1 MPKPRWC
8 LRPVTRRTG
17 SSRTPSIASFLL
29 SSESTD
35 MKLTRLL
42 TFAAAVLLATSAS
55 AAEIKVLCT
64 NGVRAVVDELLPRF
78 ERASGDTVKI
88 QFEPSTQLKKRIDA
102 GEPFDLVIMTT
113 MLVEDEIS
121 GGKLLDD
128 SRTFIARSGL
138 GMSIRAGAKKP
149 NISTVNA
156 FKSALLNADSITYA
170 TQGASAA
177 PFEVLVAKL
186 GITSALKPKYNLR
199 PTASEVGDAVATG
212 AAEIGI
218 APVSEILPVRG
229 VDLVGPF
236 PKEIQS
242 YVELTGALSASA
254 KQKDEAGKLL
264 AFLIAP
270 ANMPIYK
277 LKGMDR

>member
-1 MPKPRWC
+1 MK
-8 LRPVTRRTG
+8 TR
-17 SSRTPSIASFLL
+17 IV
-29 SSESTD
+29 
-35 MKLTRLL
+35 
-42 TFAAAVLLATSAS
+42 AAIGMLALATSAS
-55 AAEIKVLCT
+55 AADIKVFCT
-64 NGVRAVVDELLPRF
+64 NGVRAVVDELIPKF
-78 ERASGDTVKI
+78 EQQTGNKITI
-88 QFEPSTQLKKRIDA
+88 QFEPSTQLRKRVDA
-102 GEPFDLVIMTT
+102 GEAFDLVIMTT
-113 MLVEDEIS
+113 TLIDDELKA
-121 GGKLLDD
+121 GKLSAD
-128 SRTFIARSGL
+128 SKTFIARSGL
-138 GMSIRAGAKKP
+138 GMSIRSGAKKP

-199 PTASEVGDAVATG
+199 PTASEVGQAVSTG
-212 AAEIGI
+212 EVEIGI

-242 YVELTGALSASA
+242 YVELTAALSASA

-277 LKGMDR
+277 MKGMER

>member
-1 MPKPRWC
+1 MNAR
-8 LRPVTRRTG
+8 
-17 SSRTPSIASFLL
+17 
-29 SSESTD
+29 
-35 MKLTRLL
+35 RLL
-42 TFAAAVLLATSAS
+42 ALFITLTVAAPAG
-55 AAEIKVLCT
+55 AADIKVLCT
-64 NGVRAVVDELLPRF
+64 NGVRAVVDELIPQF
-78 ERASGDTVKI
+78 ERNNTNGDKVRI

-113 MLVEDEIS
+113 ALIEDGISAGTLVEV
-121 GGKLLDD
+121 

-138 GMSIRAGAKKP
+138 GMSIRSGAKKP

-156 FKSALLNADSITYA
+156 FKNALLNADSITYA

-186 GITSALKPKYNLR
+186 GITAALKPKFNLR
-199 PTASEVGDAVATG
+199 PTASEVGEAVSQG
-212 AAEIGI
+212 VVEIGI

-242 YVELTGALSASA
+242 YVELTAALSSSA
-254 KQKDEAGKLL
+254 KEKDAAGKLL
-264 AFLIAP
+264 AFLVAP
-270 ANMPIYK
+270 ANLPVYK
-277 LKGMDR
+277 MKGMER